1 MTVATKGKVPDVIS
15 NQYAYLSDR
24 LASGLALSSI
34 SWDHA
39 NNCENKLGLHSMS
52 KLSLQEQMLKA
63 GLVNEKKLKKAKKG
77 SKKSRVQAREAKA
90 AVEENKAAQK
100 ERDQALNKQRDEE
113 KLSKEIKAQVKQL
126 ITLNTI
132 AHGDGDIK
140 YNFTDGTL
148 VKSLYVI
155 QEVRDQLS
163 KGILSIARLED
174 SYAVIPTV
182 VAKKIAERDAETV
195 IENDTKEEVIE
206 EDDPYAQYVVPDDL
220 MW

>member
-1 MTVATKGKVPDVIS
+1 
-15 NQYAYLSDR
+15 
-24 LASGLALSSI
+24 
-34 SWDHA
+34 
-39 NNCENKLGLHSMS
+39 MS

-126 ITLNTI
+126 VTLNAI
-132 AHGDGDIK
+132 EQRDGDIK

-148 VKSLYVI
+148 VKSIYVT

-163 KGILSIARLED
+163 KGILSIARQED
-174 SYAVIPTV
+174 TYTVIPSI
-182 VAKKIAERDAETV
+182 VAKKIMERDSETI
-195 IENDTKEEVIE
+195 IENESKEEVLE

>member
-1 MTVATKGKVPDVIS
+1 
-15 NQYAYLSDR
+15 
-24 LASGLALSSI
+24 
-34 SWDHA
+34 
-39 NNCENKLGLHSMS
+39 MS

-90 AVEENKAAQK
+90 AVEENKVAQK
-100 ERDQALNKQRDEE
+100 ERDQELNKQRDEA

-126 ITLNTI
+126 VTLNTI
-132 AHGDGDIK
+132 ERGNGDIK

-148 VKSLYVI
+148 VKSLYVT
-155 QEVRDQLS
+155 QEIRDQLS
-163 KGILSIARLED
+163 KGNLSIARLEE

-182 VAKKIAERDAETV
+182 VAKKIVERDQETV
-195 IENDTKEEVIE
+195 IENDVTEEAVE